1 MSDPIPESPS
11 SQDEIA
17 WRKSSFSG
25 PNGNCVELGSFPGDR
40 IGMRNSRD
48 PQGAVLICT
57 RAEFAALLHDIKG
70 GRLDSLML

>member
-11 SQDEIA
+11 GSSAIA

-40 IGMRNSRD
+40 IGVRNSRD
-48 PQGAVLICT
+48 PQGAVLTCT
-57 RAEFAALLHDIKG
+57 RAEFAALLRDIKG
-70 GRLDSLML
+70 GRFDSLML